1 MVEITL
7 PLVLQIL
14 QTAGILVGI
23 IYYITIMRNTQKT
36 RELSLRAQELTL
48 KAQEQAKETRQA
60 QLLMQIYEA
69 YRNAEFRLQAEEI
82 INQEWADY
90 DDFWEKYGP
99 NNNARVWSRWGSVAA
114 FFNGVGVLLKKE
126 LIDIDLVEE
135 LISNQA
141 FVLWVRMEPILT
153 GWRENVVSIRFG
165 EQASSKKY
173 EVYSGFVYLIQELKK
188 REQEY
193 LELKT

>member
-7 PLVLQIL
+7 SIVLQIV
-14 QTAGILVGI
+14 QTIALIIGIV
-23 IYYITIMRNTQKT
+23 YYITIMRNTQRT

-69 YRNAEFRLQAEEI
+69 YRDAEFRLLAEEI
-82 INQEWADY
+82 INQEWTDY
-90 DDFWEKYGP
+90 VDFWEKYGAIKNP
-99 NNNARVWSRWGSVAA
+99 VAWSRWGSVAA

-141 FVLWVRMEPILT
+141 FVLWMRMEPILA
-153 GWRENVVSIRFG
+153 GWRENVAGVRFG

-173 EVYSGFVYLIQELKK
+173 EPYSGFVYLIKELKK

-193 LELKT
+193 LKLKT

>member
-1 MVEITL
+1 MVEITYQMIL
-7 PLVLQIL
+7 STL
-14 QTAGILVGI
+14 QTIALIVGI
-23 IYYITIMRNTQKT
+23 VYYLIIMRNTQKT

-69 YRNAEFRLQAEEI
+69 YRDTEFRLLAEDI
-82 INQEWADY
+82 IIQEWTNY
-90 DDFWEKYGP
+90 DDFWEKYGAI
-99 NNNARVWSRWGSVAA
+99 NNPVAWAKWGSVAA

-135 LISNQA
+135 LLSNQA
-141 FVLWVRMEPILT
+141 FVLWARMEPILLR
-153 GWRENVVSIRFG
+153 WREDLGGNRFG
-165 EQASSKKY
+165 ERARSKIY
-173 EVYSGFVYLIQELKK
+173 EAHSGFDYLIHELKK
-188 REQEY
+188 SEQEY